1 MHMRTPAIAL
11 LLLITLS
18 ANKCAKKGVDL
29 SSLKEKKW
37 IVETLNGQRPE
48 LPDGA
53 ETPWLKLAGDQLQG
67 FGGCNGL
74 MGGYTLE
81 GTKLSFS
88 NIGSTKKYCEGI
100 QPTENALKSM
110 LGQVD
115 SFSLDGNQ
123 LRLLGSGKEL
133 AQLRGE

>member
-1 MHMRTPAIAL
+1 MKYPAIAL
-11 LLLITLS
+11 LLLITLT
-18 ANKCAKKGVDL
+18 ANKCVKKGVDTA
-29 SSLKEKKW
+29 SLKEKKW
-37 IVETLNGQRPE
+37 VVETLNGQRPE

-67 FGGCNGL
+67 FGGCNAL
-74 MGGYTLE
+74 MGGYTME

-100 QPTENALKSM
+100 QPTENAVKEM
-110 LGQVD
+110 LDKVD
-115 SFSLDGNQ
+115 SFRLDDNQ
-123 LRLLGSGKEL
+123 LRLLGGGKEL

>member
-1 MHMRTPAIAL
+1 MKYPAIAL
-11 LLLITLS
+11 LLLITLT
-18 ANKCAKKGVDL
+18 ANTCVKKGVDTA
-29 SSLKEKKW
+29 SLKEKKW
-37 IVETLNGQRPE
+37 VVETLNGQRPE

-67 FGGCNGL
+67 FGGCNAL
-74 MGGYTLE
+74 MGGYTME

-100 QPTENALKSM
+100 QPTENAVKEM
-110 LGQVD
+110 LGKVD
-115 SFSLDGNQ
+115 SFRLDDNQ
-123 LRLLGSGKEL
+123 LRLLGGGKEL

>member
-1 MHMRTPAIAL
+1 MRTPLVAL

-18 ANKCAKKGVDL
+18 ANKCTKGFDPAA
-29 SSLKEKKW
+29 LKEKKW
-37 IVETLNGQRPE
+37 ILETLNGRRPE

-67 FGGCNGL
+67 FGGCNALIGS
-74 MGGYTLE
+74 YTLD
-81 GTKLSFS
+81 GTKLGFS
-88 NIGSTKKYCEGI
+88 GIGSTKKYCEGI
-100 QPTENALKSM
+100 QPTENAVKEM
-110 LGQVD
+110 LGKVD

-123 LRLLGSGKEL
+123 LRLLGGGKEL